1 MFLNRRIL
9 NVEFRTEEVAPLPA
23 CRALAGRLVAIPAVA
38 LLRFEIRH
46 YSVLRFKKHLQIPTN
61 TSHYPSIRHFGT
73 QNISILLIK

>member
-38 LLRFEIRH
+38 LRGF
-46 YSVLRFKKHLQIPTN
+46 
-61 TSHYPSIRHFGT
+61 
-73 QNISILLIK
+73 